1 VIDASVN
8 PPWNAIAD
16 SLDAAETVTD
26 DAEVVSDVKN
36 SLIEAI

>member
-8 PPWNAIAD
+8 PLWDAIAD
-16 SLDAAETVTD
+16 SLDAAEAVTD

-36 SLIEAI
+36 SLVEAI